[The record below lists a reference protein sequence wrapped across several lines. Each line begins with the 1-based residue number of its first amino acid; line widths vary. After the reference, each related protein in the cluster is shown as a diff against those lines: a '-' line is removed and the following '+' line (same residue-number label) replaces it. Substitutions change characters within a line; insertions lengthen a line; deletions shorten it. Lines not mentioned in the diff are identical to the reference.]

1 MTLTR
6 HTDEKAGILSGT
18 TSCARVCPCGDAD
31 WSGSMVPRGLP
42 TPNLAPVGPMPGR
55 RHAAPLNHIRRRRIC
70 CGLGRAPPPPP
81 PSPLPARRNACP
93 ARCARAEF
101 RQTATFCANVRLRR
115 GSNSVRWAP
124 LSASAAAGAAPPAC
138 AGGCGFRR
146 GTAFPGESAG
156 GAAVPPH
163 ASWTVCLD
171 TAGAAASAA
180 ALYSAWAAEP
190 TPGGGMPRR

>member
-1 MTLTR
+1 M
-6 HTDEKAGILSGT
+6 
-18 TSCARVCPCGDAD
+18 
-31 WSGSMVPRGLP
+31 
-42 TPNLAPVGPMPGR
+42 R
-55 RHAAPLNHIRRRRIC
+55 R
-70 CGLGRAPPPPP
+70 CGLERFDGPAGAPDPQPCAGRTDARPAARCPAQSYSAPANMLRTRTRLPPPP